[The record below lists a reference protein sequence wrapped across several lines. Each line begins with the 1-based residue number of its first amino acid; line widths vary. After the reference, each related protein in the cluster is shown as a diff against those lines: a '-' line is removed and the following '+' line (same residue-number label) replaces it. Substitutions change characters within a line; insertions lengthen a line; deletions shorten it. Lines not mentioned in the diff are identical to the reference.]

1 MAGSNGGE
9 KRPHPELIRGG
20 LIDLTDFSRRI
31 EILERERNALQ
42 AANYRALRDVAV
54 RNRRIED
61 LEAEIDRLE
70 EASYARR
77 DILSRDNE
85 SHLQAICAVGQC
97 PPMCRVGHQSDPSC
111 QELARL
117 AELRIA
123 ARAGAA

>member
-1 MAGSNGGE
+1 MAGNNGGE
-9 KRPHPELIRGG
+9 KRPHPEHIRGG
-20 LIDLTDFSRRI
+20 LIDLRDFSRRI
-31 EILERERNALQ
+31 ELLERERDELQ
-42 AANYRALRDVAV
+42 AQNYQALRRVSV
-54 RNRRIED
+54 RNRRIEE

-77 DILSRDNE
+77 EILSRDNE
-85 SHLQAICAVGQC
+85 SHLSAICAVGQC
-97 PPMCRVGHQSDPSC
+97 PALCRVGHQSDPSC